1 MPPAAGDRRELSL
14 RTSVK
19 ALRSWSP
26 ANRLLTRAGKLIFRE
41 NPPEFLMAHLPR
53 CGEVTVTLPDGGSL
67 RLWSRG
73 DDWMTSRV
81 WWQGVSGYEPEM
93 VLPFLRFAATAR
105 TVIDVGAFVGFYAL
119 LAARCNPKARVFA
132 LEPNP
137 DLAARLGRNLSLN
150 EDLRVTVL
158 PYAAGTSRGPAPFY
172 LGGTWLPS
180 SSGIS
185 LAFVEAAEVIQT
197 ATTDLDS
204 LVEEWGV
211 AGTVDLVKIDVE
223 MAEPEVLAGMT
234 ETLRRDRPVI
244 FCEVLPGSD
253 AGRIE
258 EILAGMAYRFFHL
271 TPAGLVPETRLRPD
285 KELLNHLLCP
295 EEKVPDGTS
304 ETAKGPTTFEQPIP
318 SLPTY
323 DE

>member
-1 MPPAAGDRRELSL
+1 MSPGSDAGRDTSL
-14 RTSVK
+14 RSAARAV
-19 ALRSWSP
+19 RSWSP
-26 ANRLLTRAGKLIFRE
+26 ANRVLTRVGKLAFRD
-41 NPPEFLMAHLPR
+41 NPPEFLMTHLPR
-53 CGEVTVTLPDGGSL
+53 CGEVVVTVPDRGSL

-73 DDWMTSRV
+73 DDWMTSRI
-81 WWQGVSGYEPEM
+81 WWQGLGGYEPEM
-93 VLPFLRFAATAR
+93 VLPFLRFASTAR

-158 PYAAGTSRGPAPFY
+158 PYAAAATRGPAPFY

-185 LAFVEAAEVIQT
+185 LDFVDSAEVIPT

-204 LVEEWGV
+204 LVVEWGV
-211 AGTVDLVKIDVE
+211 AGTVDLVKLDVE
-223 MAEPEVLAGMT
+223 MAEPDVLAGMT

-244 FCEVLPGSD
+244 FCEVLPGSNPR
-253 AGRIE
+253 RIE
-258 EILAGMAYRFFHL
+258 EILDGTSYRYFHL
-271 TPAGLVPETRLRPD
+271 TPAGLEPEAELRPHE
-285 KELLNHLLCP
+285 KLLNHLLCP
-295 EEKVPDGTS
+295 EEKMPDRMSATTRPAHAVQS
-304 ETAKGPTTFEQPIP
+304 TETAIP
-318 SLPTY
+318 
-323 DE
+323 